1 MISPKRAAVRRVM
14 QKQAKAKNVY
24 EAITME
30 MLQIANA
37 GAINPLKPAQP
48 SQDYGIAGAHI
59 EGELE
64 YNDTKGRWVEV
75 SYALDVYWAGKV
87 GYVSIVVFADDE
99 AIGDLKVDD
108 DFQFSMRDDTKTV
121 GKKAKD
127 LLMGLRTKIDKS
139 RW

>member
-87 GYVSIVVFADDE
+87 GYVSIVVFAGVFGGE
-99 AIGDLKVDD
+99 GPGA